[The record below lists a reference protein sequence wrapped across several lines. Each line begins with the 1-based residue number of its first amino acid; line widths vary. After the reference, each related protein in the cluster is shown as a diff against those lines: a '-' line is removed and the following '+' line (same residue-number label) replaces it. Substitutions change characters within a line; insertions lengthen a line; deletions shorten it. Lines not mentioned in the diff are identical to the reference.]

1 MPDSRKYLQKVDLFV
16 IALVGLL
23 IQGALSLRLEHPTYM
38 DAYYYS
44 TNGRRLAEGHGFTEM
59 IIWQFLDEPAGLPNP
74 SHTYWMPLPSLLAA
88 GGLRLA
94 GGFRGAQ
101 MPFWFLAGLLPLLAY
116 YVSHSMVGK
125 RWQAWTAA
133 LLTASGGFYL
143 NFFGQPSTFA
153 PFAWAGALCLLALA
167 RANDPASP
175 TFWWFLA
182 GTAAGAG
189 HLTRADGLLLLIV
202 GLIVW
207 LFLLRT
213 PGSATQGRV
222 SPRRNASA
230 GALLWL
236 LSGYLLIMGGWY
248 VRTWILSGR
257 LLSTVG
263 TQTIFLTTYDDL
275 FAYGRSFN
283 LSHYLGWGW
292 RNILGSKLQ
301 GVSIAIQTFVAV
313 DCLIFLTPFVLY
325 GWYRLR
331 KERSRRR
338 LLQPMTW
345 YTLALFGSMS
355 ILFTFPGERGG
366 LFHSS
371 AALWPWF
378 MALAAAGIDGAVDWA
393 SARLPHWRPERAKR
407 IFAGLFVTVGLATSL
422 AIGLIRSPDNYE
434 AVIYPEVGARLPDTA
449 VVMVGDAPAFYFHTG
464 IPAISVPNE
473 PVKVLLQVAKRYGVS
488 HLVLDKDHP
497 RPLTSLYSGVLSDP
511 ALRWIGDVEDSK
523 LFVVQEATR

>member
-1 MPDSRKYLQKVDLFV
+1 VPDSRKHPQKVDLFV
-16 IALVGLL
+16 IALIGLL
-23 IQGALSLRLEHPTYM
+23 LHGAISLRLEHPTYM

-88 GGLRLA
+88 GGFRLV

-101 MPFWFLAGLLPLLAY
+101 IPFWVLAGLLPLLAY
-116 YVSHSMVGK
+116 VISQNLARQ

-143 NFFGQPSTFA
+143 NFLGQPSTFA
-153 PFAWAGALCLLALA
+153 PFAWAGAFCLLALA

-182 GTAAGAG
+182 GLAAGIG
-189 HLTRADGLLLLIV
+189 HLTRADGVLLVVV
-202 GLIVW
+202 GLI
-207 LFLLRT
+207 LLTLQMVSGSPGQGQATTRRT
-213 PGSATQGRV
+213 
-222 SPRRNASA
+222 ASA
-230 GALLWL
+230 RGIFWL
-236 LSGYLLIMGGWY
+236 LAGYLLTMGAWF

-275 FAYGRSFN
+275 FAYGRSFD
-283 LSHYLGWGW
+283 LSHLLDWGW

-301 GVSIAIQTFVAV
+301 GVSVAIQTFVAV
-313 DCLIFLTPFVLY
+313 GCLIFLTPFVLY
-325 GWYRLR
+325 GWYRLQH
-331 KERSRRR
+331 EPSRRH
-338 LLQPMTW
+338 LLQPVTW
-345 YTLALFGSMS
+345 YTLALFGAMSM
-355 ILFTFPGERGG
+355 LFTFPGERGG

-378 MALAAAGIDGAVDWA
+378 MALAAAGIDGAVEWA
-393 SARLPHWRPERAKR
+393 SARLPHWQPERAKR
-407 IFAGLFVTVGLATSL
+407 IFAGLFIMVAFVTSMT
-422 AIGLIRSPDNYE
+422 IGLIRDPDNYE
-434 AVIYPEVGARLPDTA
+434 AVVYPKVGARLPDTA
-449 VVMVGDAPAFYFHTG
+449 IVMVGDAPAFYFHTG

-473 PVKVLLQVAKRYGVS
+473 PVNVLLQVAKRYGVT

-497 RPLTSLYSGVLSDP
+497 LPLASLYSGALSDP
-511 ALRWIGDVEDSK
+511 ALQWIGDVEDSK
-523 LFVVQEATR
+523 LFVVLEATR